1 MFAVVL
7 PEITF
12 LLSPVYLISQRFVAT
27 ERETEVVRY
36 RRNFWLL
43 KLKLK
48 KGKKRKLSDPQR
60 DQELDAGARDGE
72 EGRENMQENQ
82 LYEMG

>member
-36 RRNFWLL
+36 RQNFWLFL
-43 KLKLK
+43 VQEAFATKELVK
-48 KGKKRKLSDPQR
+48 KNAYAQAKSPSFFSLRPGPNPL
-60 DQELDAGARDGE
+60 L
-72 EGRENMQENQ
+72 
-82 LYEMG
+82 